1 MRPKEKF
8 RVDANRPEECLTVR
22 EALDMYTLGGAYAAM
37 QEHRLGRLLPGYQA
51 DFVLLDKD
59 ICSSPRDLLGVNVL
73 EVWVAGQ
80 RKL

>member
-1 MRPKEKF
+1 MHGC
-8 RVDANRPEECLTVR
+8 RPEECLTLG

-37 QEHRLGRLLPGYQA
+37 QEHRLGRLQPGYQA

-59 ICSSPRDLLGVNVL
+59 VCSSPIELLDVSVL

-80 RKL
+80 QKL